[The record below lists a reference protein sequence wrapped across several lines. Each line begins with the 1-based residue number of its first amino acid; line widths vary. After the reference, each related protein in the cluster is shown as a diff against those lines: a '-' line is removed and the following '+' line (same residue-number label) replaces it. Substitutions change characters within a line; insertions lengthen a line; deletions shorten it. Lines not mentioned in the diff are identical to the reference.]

1 MGCFVLN
8 GTADASYMLQLV
20 MTPELISD
28 ALVMMVVDLS
38 RPWLI
43 MDSLEKCVRN
53 ASSSSVTRIKPT
65 KNRADSMPQHTQ
77 HTRTSVSVL

>member
-53 ASSSSVTRIKPT
+53 AFLAPR
-65 KNRADSMPQHTQ
+65 
-77 HTRTSVSVL
+77 